1 MNDTE
6 LVTVNVGVDP
16 LLDYQLAK
24 LGERLGKNLELTV
37 EKVLADEVYTT
48 LVRGEN
54 APIVQ
59 ETRNAG

>member
-1 MNDTE
+1 MNDKE
-6 LVTVNVGVDP
+6 LVTVNVGMDA

-48 LVRGEN
+48 LVRDEN
-54 APIVQ
+54 APAVQ